1 MGETKRRKYTAEF
14 KSQIVLEI
22 LSGKKSVPQIARE
35 KRIKD
40 SALYRWKAEAMEKFS
55 LLFGIEAP
63 RLESDRR
70 IEELEQVIGRLTVE
84 NEALK
89 KASSWLGR
97 ASRTNG

>member
-1 MGETKRRKYTAEF
+1 MGSSKRRKHTSEF
-14 KSQIVLEI
+14 KAQLVLEV
-22 LSGKKSVPQIARE
+22 LSGKRSVPQIARE

-40 SALYRWKAEAMEKFS
+40 SALYRWRAEALEKFPM
-55 LLFGIEAP
+55 LFELDAP
-63 RLESDRR
+63 RPGTDAR

-97 ASRTNG
+97 VSKPNA